1 VAAAFEAQAVTGEL
15 AHDQGDVALRAI
27 ATEKSWYEGSEL
39 WYNSRKRIREEDG
52 IVAKRKSTKSGAW
65 LVRVLAIAAAA
76 FLVLVSVQEKLGAE
90 FGLPRLSSLSE
101 LWRNFSWEQ
110 PQNDSGDALLRVH
123 FIDVAQGKSILIE
136 TPEQNVL
143 IDAGE
148 REQGPVVLGY
158 LNTHGIKRLDMIV
171 ATHPHSDHIGG
182 LSAIIGELP
191 VGEIIMPDVSE
202 DMTPASSVY
211 SDLLETIDEKELPI
225 TVAEPD
231 AVYDLGGD
239 AQLTLLG
246 PNTDYDDLN
255 AYSVVSRLDFG
266 ANSFLFAGDATTD
279 AERDMLE
286 AGADLNATVLDV
298 GHHGSRTS
306 SGEDFLLAASPQ
318 IAVISC
324 AEDNSYGHPHREV
337 IERLNEI
344 GAEILRT
351 DIDGT
356 VVITSDGQ
364 RLEVETAK

>member
-1 VAAAFEAQAVTGEL
+1 LT
-15 AHDQGDVALRAI
+15 
-27 ATEKSWYEGSEL
+27 
-39 WYNSRKRIREEDG
+39 KRG
-52 IVAKRKSTKSGAW
+52 TW
-65 LVRVLAIAAAA
+65 LVKVLAIAAAV
-76 FLVLVSVQEKLGAE
+76 FLVLIAVQEKLGAE
-90 FGLPRLSSLSE
+90 FGLPRLGSLNE
-101 LWRNFSWEQ
+101 LLRNFSWGQAE
-110 PQNDSGDALLRVH
+110 DSSGGGTGDATLRVH

-158 LNTHGIKRLDMIV
+158 LNAHGIKRLDTII
-171 ATHPHSDHIGG
+171 ASHPHSDHIGG

-191 VGEIIMPDVSE
+191 VGEIVMPDVGE

-211 SDLLETIDEKELPI
+211 GDLLETIDEKGMSI
-225 TVAEPD
+225 TIAEPD

-239 AQLTLLG
+239 ARLTLLG
-246 PNTDYDDLN
+246 PLADYDDLN

-266 ANSFLFAGDATTD
+266 ANTFIFAGDATSD
-279 AERDMLE
+279 AERDMLD
-286 AGADLNATVLDV
+286 AGADIRATVLDV

-306 SGEDFLLAASPQ
+306 SSEDFLLAASPQ

-337 IERLNEI
+337 IERLNEL

-356 VVITSDGQ
+356 IVISSDGQ
-364 RLEVETAK
+364 TLEVETAK

>member
-1 VAAAFEAQAVTGEL
+1 V
-15 AHDQGDVALRAI
+15 RA
-27 ATEKSWYEGSEL
+27 
-39 WYNSRKRIREEDG
+39 
-52 IVAKRKSTKSGAW
+52 
-65 LVRVLAIAAAA
+65 LAIAAAV
-76 FLVLVSVQEKLGAE
+76 FLVLVSVQEKLGME
-90 FGLPRLSSLSE
+90 LGLPKLSSLSE
-101 LWRNFSWEQ
+101 FLRDFSWGQAE
-110 PQNDSGDALLRVH
+110 DRTGGGTGDASLRVH

-158 LNTHGIKRLDMIV
+158 LNARGIRRLDMVI
-171 ATHPHSDHIGG
+171 ASHPHSDHIGG

-191 VGEIIMPDVSE
+191 VEKIVMPEVSGE
-202 DMTPASSVY
+202 MTPASSVY
-211 SDLLETIDEKELPI
+211 SDLLETIDEKGLTI

-231 AVYDLGGD
+231 AAYDLGGD

-246 PNTDYDDLN
+246 PLANYDDLN

-266 ANSFLFAGDATTD
+266 ANSFLFAGDATAD
-279 AERDMLE
+279 AERDMLG
-286 AGADLNATVLDV
+286 AGADLGATVLDV

-306 SGEDFLLAASPQ
+306 SSEDFLLAASPQ

-337 IERLNEI
+337 IERLEEL

-356 VVITSDGQ
+356 IVINSDGQ
-364 RLEVETAK
+364 KLEVETAK